1 MRYETGTFE
10 LRGNDMMMRELT
22 SAETDEVVGG
32 IGFASVSAFSQ
43 SGAGSS
49 LGTTGSLFQAVR
61 AERQGGI
68 REAEETDDPQ
78 WRKQLL
84 NWAREWWKRP
94 GAKLPISGL
103 MILPSSFFRPLFAE
117 HRVDRS
123 RRERLTALVHDPRVE
138 LYASHEVQWMMR
150 A

>member
-1 MRYETGTFE
+1 M
-10 LRGNDMMMRELT
+10 
-22 SAETDEVVGG
+22 
-32 IGFASVSAFSQ
+32 IP
-43 SGAGSS
+43 SGASS
-49 LGTTGSLFQAVR
+49 FSIGR
-61 AERQGGI
+61 ASG
-68 REAEETDDPQ
+68 
-78 WRKQLL
+78 
-84 NWAREWWKRP
+84 WKRP
-94 GAKLPISGL
+94 GAKLPVSGL